1 MVIWTKAGRQAGR
14 IMWLLLEQN
23 STPGGCQARGAFSG
37 GPEAKLERAKS
48 TQLNFA
54 SQSVTTTYHYGV
66 DATVGRVVQLAQ

>member
-14 IMWLLLEQN
+14 IMWLLLNQN
-23 STPGGCQARGAFSG
+23 STPGWPPSQGSFSG
-37 GPEAKLERAKS
+37 GPEAKLERAKL

-66 DATVGRVVQLAQ
+66 DATVGRVVQLVQ